1 MAFTDLKLLKHYKT
15 YKNNIVKEFY
25 TPVLQ
30 EAILYQRSVG
40 FFSSTALIELTKGI
54 SGIVKNGGKIQFIV
68 SPYLSQE
75 DVEAIT
81 KGYEKKKIIEQALL
95 REYREPE
102 NYFQEERLNLLAHL
116 IEDGHMEIK
125 VAFTPPDKF
134 TGMYHEKVGI
144 LEDKFGNKI
153 VFTGSLNETINAF
166 YNNYESIVVF
176 TSWEESKQYAEE
188 MQEDFA
194 LLWNNNDKD
203 LEIIEFPE
211 AVKEKIKINK
221 KPHVNYE
228 VDEERLPYI
237 TNSFEVSELPEVLR
251 EKIEVNKEQNINND
265 KEEYQMG
272 KTEIKKGIP
281 YIPEGFELREYQIEA
296 IDNWKQNRYRGIF
309 DMATGTGKTYTG
321 LGAVTKLYED
331 KRRLAIIIVCPY
343 QHLVEQW
350 VEDIELF
357 NMLPTIGYSSSKQ
370 KNWKKRFEDDVLDF
384 SIGVI
389 DTFCFVT
396 TNATYSSKF
405 VVEQMKNL
413 GKDTLLLI
421 DEAHN
426 FGSPNLRKRLYL
438 NIEYRLAL
446 SATLERH
453 GDEEG
458 TSYLKN
464 YFGDK
469 CIEYDLQKAIKDGKL
484 TPYYYYPIIVYL
496 DEEETE
502 QYRDISYKISKEC
515 HKDKYGIIK
524 MTEKGKMLLLQR
536 ARIVAGAKSKLAELK
551 NKMKKYKNDTHILIY
566 CGATRVQTFEHDE
579 SENDEYGE
587 RQIVAVSKILGNE
600 LGMKVTH
607 FTSNESA
614 RERELIKKKFE
625 MSDPYQ
631 AIVAI
636 KCLDEG
642 VNIPSIKMAF
652 ILASTTNPKEYIQ
665 RRGRVLRL
673 AKSKSHAVIYDFITL
688 VRPLDEVNP
697 YGADYNCER
706 ALAKR
711 ELARIKEF
719 GEISLNSRESYELI
733 NDIECAYKLINENL
747 EEINDESEFR

>member
-1 MAFTDLKLLKHYKT
+1 MAFTDLCLLKHYKT

-30 EAILYQRSVG
+30 EAVLYQRSVG

-54 SGIVKNGGKIQFIV
+54 AGIVKNGGKIQFIV

-75 DVEAIT
+75 DVNAIQ
-81 KGYEKKKIIEQALL
+81 KGYEKKKVIEQALL
-95 REYREPE
+95 REFKESE

-116 IEDGHMEIK
+116 IEDGHLEIK
-125 VAFTPPDKF
+125 VAFTPPNRS

-144 LEDKFGNKI
+144 LTDKFGDKI

-176 TSWEESKQYAEE
+176 TSWEESKLYAEE
-188 MQEDFA
+188 MQADFDS
-194 LLWNNNDKD
+194 LWNNEDKD
-203 LEIIEFPE
+203 LEVIEFPD
-211 AVKEKIKINK
+211 VLIEKIKVNQ
-221 KPHVNYE
+221 KPKVNYDI
-228 VDEERLPYI
+228 DEE
-237 TNSFEVSELPEVLR
+237 EQ
-251 EKIEVNKEQNINND
+251 IE
-265 KEEYQMG
+265 EEA
-272 KTEIKKGIP
+272 IKKGIP
-281 YIPEGFELREYQIEA
+281 RIPKGFELREYQKEA
-296 IDNWKQNRYRGIF
+296 IEKWKQRDYCGIF

-321 LGAVTKLYED
+321 LGAVTKLFEE
-331 KRRLAIIIVCPY
+331 KKRLAIIIVCPY

-357 NMLPTIGYSSSKQ
+357 NMLPTIGYSASKQ
-370 KNWKKRFEDDVLDF
+370 KDWKKRLEDDVLDF

-389 DTFCFVT
+389 DCFCFVT

-405 VVEQMKNL
+405 VKEQMSYL

-426 FGSPNLRKRLYL
+426 FGSPNLRNKLYPT
-438 NIEYRLAL
+438 IEYRLAL
-446 SATLERH
+446 SATLDRH

-458 TSYLKN
+458 TDCLKH
-464 YFGDK
+464 YFGEK
-469 CIEYDLQKAIKDGKL
+469 CIEYDLQRAIKEGKL
-484 TPYYYYPIIVYL
+484 TPYYYYPVVVYL
-496 DEEETE
+496 DEEEIE
-502 QYRDISYKISKEC
+502 RYRDISYKASKEC
-515 HKDKYGIIK
+515 HKDKQGNVKI
-524 MTEKGKMLLLQR
+524 TEKGKMLLLQR
-536 ARIVAGAKSKLAELK
+536 ARIVAGAKSKLDELR
-551 NKMKKYKNDTHILIY
+551 NQMQQYKDDTHILVY
-566 CGATRVQTFEHDE
+566 CGATKVQTFEYDE
-579 SENDEYGE
+579 SEYDEEGE

-614 RERELIKKKFE
+614 EEREIIKNKFA
-625 MSDPYQ
+625 MADPYQ

-642 VNIPSIKMAF
+642 VNIPSIKTAF

-673 AKSKSHAVIYDFITL
+673 AKNKPYAVIYDFVTL
-688 VRPLDEVNP
+688 IKPLDEVNP
-697 YGADYNCER
+697 YSADYNCER

-719 GEISLNSRESYELI
+719 GEISLNSRDSDELI
-733 NDIECAYKLINENL
+733 NDIECAYELSDEDL
-747 EEINDESEFR
+747 EVIDDESEFR

>member
-1 MAFTDLKLLKHYKT
+1 MAFTDLCLLKHYKT

-30 EAILYQRSVG
+30 EAVLYQRSVG

-54 SGIVKNGGKIQFIV
+54 AGIVKNGGKIQFIV

-75 DVEAIT
+75 DVNAIQ
-81 KGYEKKKIIEQALL
+81 KGYEKKKVIEQALL
-95 REYREPE
+95 REFKEPE

-116 IEDGHMEIK
+116 IEDGHLEIK
-125 VAFTPPDKF
+125 VAFTPPNRS

-144 LEDKFGNKI
+144 LTDKFGDKI

-176 TSWEESKQYAEE
+176 TSWEESKLYAEE
-188 MQEDFA
+188 MQADFDS
-194 LLWNNNDKD
+194 LWNNEDKD
-203 LEIIEFPE
+203 LEVIEFPD
-211 AVKEKIKINK
+211 VLIEKIKVNQ
-221 KPHVNYE
+221 KPKVNYDI
-228 VDEERLPYI
+228 DEE
-237 TNSFEVSELPEVLR
+237 EQ
-251 EKIEVNKEQNINND
+251 IE
-265 KEEYQMG
+265 EEA
-272 KTEIKKGIP
+272 IKKGIP
-281 YIPEGFELREYQIEA
+281 RIPKGFELRDYQKEA
-296 IDNWKQNRYRGIF
+296 IEKWKQRDYCGIF

-321 LGAVTKLYED
+321 LGAVTKLFEE
-331 KRRLAIIIVCPY
+331 KKRLAIIIVCPY

-357 NMLPTIGYSSSKQ
+357 NMLPTIGYSASRQ
-370 KNWKKRFEDDVLDF
+370 KDWKKRLEDDVLDF

-389 DTFCFVT
+389 DCFCFVT

-405 VVEQMKNL
+405 VIEQMSYL

-426 FGSPNLRKRLYL
+426 FGSPNLRNKLYPT
-438 NIEYRLAL
+438 IEYRLAL
-446 SATLERH
+446 SATLDRH

-458 TSYLKN
+458 TDCLKH
-464 YFGDK
+464 YFGEK
-469 CIEYDLQKAIKDGKL
+469 CIEYDLQRAIKEGKL
-484 TPYYYYPIIVYL
+484 TPYYYYPVVVYL
-496 DEEETE
+496 DEEEIE
-502 QYRDISYKISKEC
+502 RYRDISYKASKEC
-515 HKDKYGIIK
+515 HKDKQGNVKI
-524 MTEKGKMLLLQR
+524 TEKGKMLLLQR
-536 ARIVAGAKSKLAELK
+536 ARIVAGANSKLDELR
-551 NKMKKYKNDTHILIY
+551 NQMQQYKDDTHILVY
-566 CGATRVQTFEHDE
+566 CGATKVQTFEYDE
-579 SENDEYGE
+579 SEYDEEGE

-614 RERELIKKKFE
+614 EEREIIKNKFA
-625 MSDPYQ
+625 MADPYQ

-642 VNIPSIKMAF
+642 VNIPSIKTAF

-673 AKSKSHAVIYDFITL
+673 AKNKPYAVIYDFVTL
-688 VRPLDEVNP
+688 VKPLDEVDP
-697 YGADYNCER
+697 YSADYNCER

-719 GEISLNSRESYELI
+719 GEISLNSRDSDELI
-733 NDIECAYKLINENL
+733 NDIECAYELSDEDL
-747 EEINDESEFR
+747 EVIDDGSEFR

>member
-1 MAFTDLKLLKHYKT
+1 MSVVAFTDLNLLKHYKT
-15 YKNNIVKEFY
+15 YKHNIVKEFY

-30 EAILYQRSVG
+30 ESVLYQRSVG

-54 SGIVKNGGKIQFIV
+54 AGIVKSGGKIQFIV
-68 SPYLSQE
+68 SPYLSEE
-75 DVEAIT
+75 DVAAIQ

-95 REYREPE
+95 REYKEPE
-102 NYFQEERLNLLAHL
+102 NYFQEERLNLLSHL
-116 IEDGHMEIK
+116 IENGNLEIK
-125 VAFTPPDKF
+125 VAFTPPNKS

-144 LEDKFGNKI
+144 VTDAEGNKI

-176 TSWEESKQYAEE
+176 TSWEESRQYAEE
-188 MQEDFA
+188 MQNDFDT
-194 LLWNNNDKD
+194 LWNNEDTD

-211 AVKEKIKINK
+211 VVKEKIKLNQKPKIN
-221 KPHVNYE
+221 YDI
-228 VDEERLPYI
+228 DEEEMVEESPVQKGVPRMPPG
-237 TNSFEVSELPEVLR
+237 FDLR
-251 EKIEVNKEQNINND
+251 DYQKDAIEKWEENN
-265 KEEYQMG
+265 YC
-272 KTEIKKGIP
+272 
-281 YIPEGFELREYQIEA
+281 
-296 IDNWKQNRYRGIF
+296 GIF

-321 LGAVTKLYED
+321 LGAVTKLYEA
-331 KRRLAIIIVCPY
+331 KKRLAIIIVCPY

-357 NMLPTIGYSSSKQ
+357 NLLPTIGYSSSKQ
-370 KNWKKRFEDDVLDF
+370 KNWKKRLEDDILDF

-389 DTFCFVT
+389 DCFCFVT

-405 VVEQMKNL
+405 VCEQMKYL
-413 GKDTLLLI
+413 GKDTLLLV

-426 FGSPNLRKRLYL
+426 FGSPNLRNKLYP

-446 SATLERH
+446 SATLDRH

-458 TSYLKN
+458 TDCLKT
-464 YFGDK
+464 YFGEK
-469 CIEYDLQKAIKDGKL
+469 CIQYDLKRAIKEGKL
-484 TPYYYYPIIVYL
+484 APYYYYPVVVYL
-496 DEEETE
+496 DEDEME
-502 QYRDISYKISKEC
+502 QYRDISYRVSKEC
-515 HKDKYGIIK
+515 HKDKHGNLKI
-524 MTEKGKMLLLQR
+524 TDKGKRLLLQR
-536 ARIVAGAKSKLAELK
+536 ARIVAGAKNKLVELK
-551 NKMKKYKNDTHILIY
+551 KLMQNYKNDTHILVY
-566 CGATRVQTFEHDE
+566 CGATRVQTFEYDE
-579 SENDEYGE
+579 SEHDEEGE

-614 RERELIKKKFE
+614 EEREVIKRRFA
-625 MSDPYQ
+625 SADPYQ

-642 VNIPSIKMAF
+642 VNIPSIKTAF

-673 AKSKSHAVIYDFITL
+673 ASNKPYAVIYDFVTL
-688 VRPLDEVNP
+688 VRPLEEVNP
-697 YGADYNCER
+697 YSTDYNCER

-719 GEISLNSRESYELI
+719 GEIALNSRDSDELI
-733 NDIECAYKLINENL
+733 NDLECAYELSIEEL
-747 EEINDESEFR
+747 EDIDDGSEFR

>member
-1 MAFTDLKLLKHYKT
+1 MAFTDLCLLKHYKT

-30 EAILYQRSVG
+30 EAVLYQRSVG

-54 SGIVKNGGKIQFIV
+54 AGIVKNGGKIQFIV

-75 DVEAIT
+75 DVNAIQ
-81 KGYEKKKIIEQALL
+81 KGYEKKKVIEQALL
-95 REYREPE
+95 REFKEPE

-116 IEDGHMEIK
+116 IEDGHLEIK
-125 VAFTPPDKF
+125 VAFTPPNRS

-144 LEDKFGNKI
+144 LTDKFGDKI

-176 TSWEESKQYAEE
+176 TSWEESKLYAEE
-188 MQEDFA
+188 MQADFDS
-194 LLWNNNDKD
+194 LWNNEDKD
-203 LEIIEFPE
+203 LEVIEFPD
-211 AVKEKIKINK
+211 VLIEKIKVNQ
-221 KPHVNYE
+221 KPKVNYDI
-228 VDEERLPYI
+228 DEE
-237 TNSFEVSELPEVLR
+237 EQ
-251 EKIEVNKEQNINND
+251 IE
-265 KEEYQMG
+265 EEA
-272 KTEIKKGIP
+272 IKKGIP
-281 YIPEGFELREYQIEA
+281 RIPKGFELREYQKEA
-296 IDNWKQNRYRGIF
+296 IEKWKQRDYCGIF

-321 LGAVTKLYED
+321 LGAVTKLFEE
-331 KRRLAIIIVCPY
+331 KKRLAIIIVCPY

-357 NMLPTIGYSSSKQ
+357 NMLPTIGYSASKQ
-370 KNWKKRFEDDVLDF
+370 KDWKKRLEDDVLDF

-389 DTFCFVT
+389 DCFCFVT

-405 VVEQMKNL
+405 VKEQMSYL

-426 FGSPNLRKRLYL
+426 FGSPNLRNKLYPT
-438 NIEYRLAL
+438 IEYRLAL
-446 SATLERH
+446 SATLDRH

-458 TSYLKN
+458 TDCLKH
-464 YFGDK
+464 YFGEK
-469 CIEYDLQKAIKDGKL
+469 CIEYDLQRAIKEGKL
-484 TPYYYYPIIVYL
+484 TPYYYYPVVVYL
-496 DEEETE
+496 DEEEIE
-502 QYRDISYKISKEC
+502 RYRDISYKASKEC
-515 HKDKYGIIK
+515 HKDKQGNVKI
-524 MTEKGKMLLLQR
+524 TEKGKMFLLQR
-536 ARIVAGAKSKLAELK
+536 ARIVAGAKSKLDELR
-551 NKMKKYKNDTHILIY
+551 NQMQQYKDDTHILVY
-566 CGATRVQTFEHDE
+566 CGATKVQTFEYDE
-579 SENDEYGE
+579 SEYDEEGE

-614 RERELIKKKFE
+614 EEREIIKNKFA
-625 MSDPYQ
+625 MADPYQ

-642 VNIPSIKMAF
+642 VNIPSIKTAF

-673 AKSKSHAVIYDFITL
+673 AKNKPYAVIYDFVTL
-688 VRPLDEVNP
+688 VKPLDEVNP
-697 YGADYNCER
+697 YSADYNCER

-719 GEISLNSRESYELI
+719 GEISLNSRDSDELI
-733 NDIECAYKLINENL
+733 NDIECAYELSDEDL
-747 EEINDESEFR
+747 EVIDDGSEFR

>member
-1 MAFTDLKLLKHYKT
+1 MAFTDLCLLKHYKT

-30 EAILYQRSVG
+30 EAVLYQRSVG

-54 SGIVKNGGKIQFIV
+54 AGIVKNGGKIQFIV

-75 DVEAIT
+75 DVNAIQ
-81 KGYEKKKIIEQALL
+81 KGYEKKKVIEQALL
-95 REYREPE
+95 RKFKEPE

-116 IEDGHMEIK
+116 IEDGHLEIK
-125 VAFTPPDKF
+125 VAFTPPNRS

-144 LEDKFGNKI
+144 LTDKFGDKI

-176 TSWEESKQYAEE
+176 TSWEESKLYAEE
-188 MQEDFA
+188 MQADFDS
-194 LLWNNNDKD
+194 LWNNEDKD
-203 LEIIEFPE
+203 LEVIEFPD
-211 AVKEKIKINK
+211 VLIEKIKVNQ
-221 KPHVNYE
+221 KPKVNYDI
-228 VDEERLPYI
+228 DEE
-237 TNSFEVSELPEVLR
+237 EQ
-251 EKIEVNKEQNINND
+251 IE
-265 KEEYQMG
+265 EEA
-272 KTEIKKGIP
+272 IKKGIP
-281 YIPEGFELREYQIEA
+281 RIPKGFELREYQKEA
-296 IDNWKQNRYRGIF
+296 IEKWKQRDYCGIF

-321 LGAVTKLYED
+321 LGAVTKLFEE
-331 KRRLAIIIVCPY
+331 KKRLAIIIVCPY

-357 NMLPTIGYSSSKQ
+357 NMLPTIGYSASKQ
-370 KNWKKRFEDDVLDF
+370 KDWKKRLEDDVLDF

-389 DTFCFVT
+389 DCFCFVT

-405 VVEQMKNL
+405 VKEQMSYL

-426 FGSPNLRKRLYL
+426 FGSPNLRNKLYPT
-438 NIEYRLAL
+438 IEYRLAL
-446 SATLERH
+446 SATLDRH

-458 TSYLKN
+458 TDCLKH
-464 YFGDK
+464 YFGEK
-469 CIEYDLQKAIKDGKL
+469 CIEYDLQRAIKEGKL
-484 TPYYYYPIIVYL
+484 TPYYYYPVVVYL
-496 DEEETE
+496 DEEEIE
-502 QYRDISYKISKEC
+502 RYRDISYKASKEC
-515 HKDKYGIIK
+515 HKDKQGNVKI
-524 MTEKGKMLLLQR
+524 TEKGKMLLLQR
-536 ARIVAGAKSKLAELK
+536 ARIVAGAKSKLDELR
-551 NKMKKYKNDTHILIY
+551 NQMQQYKDDTHILVY
-566 CGATRVQTFEHDE
+566 CGATKVQTFEYDE
-579 SENDEYGE
+579 SEYDEEGE

-614 RERELIKKKFE
+614 EEREIIKNKFA
-625 MSDPYQ
+625 MADPYQ

-642 VNIPSIKMAF
+642 VNIPSIKTAF

-673 AKSKSHAVIYDFITL
+673 AKNKPYAVIYDFVTL
-688 VRPLDEVNP
+688 VKPLDEVNP
-697 YGADYNCER
+697 YSADYNCER

-719 GEISLNSRESYELI
+719 GEISLNSRDSDELI
-733 NDIECAYKLINENL
+733 NDIECAYELSDEDL
-747 EEINDESEFR
+747 EVIDDGSEFR